1 MLENI
6 EVKKYERK
14 VTSAERLFTR
24 SPFSIVTMVARI
36 KGSVSEEM
44 LKHAVGK
51 VQQQHALLRV
61 RIKDDKDHAQWF
73 ASEGVQEIPIEIFP
87 RKSENDW
94 IIIHAEASK
103 IPYEFETR
111 PAIRFI
117 LVQSPDVSE
126 LIILCHHI
134 ICDGMSLAYL
144 ARDLMVY
151 LGDPAREVEVLPA
164 PAPITLDNLPGEVS
178 QSGLRKFFINRMNR
192 QWAEEGVYFDNEDYE
207 ILTKTYW
214 DNFHHGLFSV
224 ALSEAETSTLVARCR
239 KENTTVNSALTAAFS
254 GAQSFVEGEK
264 PYHAKTVIATSL
276 RDRLPNPPGEGMGF
290 YAAGVELK
298 LKYNHKTSFWEN
310 ARRFHKKIK
319 PNFTN
324 KKVFGQ
330 FLDWLYLEPTFFEAM
345 NFKKLGGLVPSDS
358 TRYEK
363 LSTFSKKEDV
373 VLRLLKRDKMDSL
386 EAILLGPA
394 ITNLGRL
401 DFPKSYGALELDRL
415 IMQPGGAFPL
425 AHVNLVLGAVTCS
438 GKLSLVVEYAEEAVD
453 TQTMEKI
460 KDKAMEF
467 LLHE

>member
-1 MLENI
+1 MSEKI

-14 VTSAERLFTR
+14 VTSPERLFTL

-36 KGSVSEEM
+36 KGNVSEDM
-44 LKHAVGK
+44 LTSAVAK
-51 VQQQHALLRV
+51 AQQRHALLRV
-61 RIKDDKDHAQWF
+61 RIKDETDHTQMF
-73 ASEGVQEIPIEIFP
+73 TSVSVQEIPIEIVP

-94 IIIHAEASK
+94 IKIYSEASK

-111 PAIRFI
+111 PAVRFI
-117 LVQSPDVSE
+117 LIQSPDVSE

-144 ARDLMVY
+144 ARDLMVH
-151 LGDPAREVEVLPA
+151 LGDPLREVEVLPA
-164 PAPITLDNLPGEVS
+164 PAPITLDNLPGGVS
-178 QSGLRKFFINRMNR
+178 QSAVVKFFISRMNR
-192 QWAEEGVYFDNEDYE
+192 KWKEEGIFFDLEDYK

-214 DNFHHGLFSV
+214 DNYNHEIFSIE
-224 ALSEAETSTLVARCR
+224 LSEAETSALVARCR
-239 KENTTVNSALTAAFS
+239 KENVTVNSALAAAFG

-264 PYHAKTVIATSL
+264 PYHARTVIATSL

-290 YAAGVELK
+290 FAAGVELK
-298 LKYNHKTSFWEN
+298 LKYNHKLSFWEN
-310 ARRFHKKIK
+310 ARKFHKKIK

-324 KKVFGQ
+324 KKVFGE
-330 FLDWLYLEPTFFEAM
+330 FLNWLYLEPTFFEAM
-345 NFKKLGGLVPSDS
+345 NFKKLAGLVPPDS
-358 TRYEK
+358 ARYEK
-363 LSTFSKKEDV
+363 LSAFSKKEDV
-373 VLRLLKRDKMDSL
+373 VLRLLKRGKMDSL
-386 EAILLGPA
+386 ESVRLGPA

-401 DFPKSYGALELDRL
+401 DFPKTYGALELDRL

-425 AHVNLVLGAVTCS
+425 VQVNLVLGAVTCS